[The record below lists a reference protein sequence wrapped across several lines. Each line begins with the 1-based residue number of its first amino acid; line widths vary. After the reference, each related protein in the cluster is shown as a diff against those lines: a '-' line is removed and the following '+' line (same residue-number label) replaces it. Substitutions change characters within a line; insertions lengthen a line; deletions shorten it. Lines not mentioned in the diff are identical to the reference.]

1 MANGGNIKLSMVTIA
16 LLFLRLNAWA
26 TPNPRALGSFHFISF
41 MSFCTICA
49 SSSLA
54 PRIAPNL
61 ITLNSAIA
69 ACDKAGQWEVALSLP
84 LDYFGSGP
92 GIWGSLIKLALS
104 GSSFMRFWF
113 IYIILQW
120 FLYVFI
126 YTVIYF
132 LFVRLA
138 LTVAN
143 WLFTNQKLVSFPC
156 DHPACLILS
165 GHEWQE
171 HKCVHHSSW
180 VQFDETYWH
189 IIETFSYVL
198 HTSLHLRGSGNHDS
212 TN

>member
-1 MANGGNIKLSMVTIA
+1 
-16 LLFLRLNAWA
+16 
-26 TPNPRALGSFHFISF
+26 

-69 ACDKAGQWEVALSLP
+69 AYDKAGQWEVALSLP

-113 IYIILQW
+113 IYK
-120 FLYVFI
+120 FTMVFI
-126 YTVIYF
+126 CFYIYCYIHSF
-132 LFVRLA
+132 CTLA
-138 LTVAN
+138 VTVAN

-180 VQFDETYWH
+180 IQFDEAYWH
-189 IIETFSYVL
+189 IIETFS
-198 HTSLHLRGSGNHDS
+198 
-212 TN
+212 

>member
-1 MANGGNIKLSMVTIA
+1 
-16 LLFLRLNAWA
+16 
-26 TPNPRALGSFHFISF
+26 

-113 IYIILQW
+113 IYK
-120 FLYVFI
+120 FTMVFI
-126 YTVIYF
+126 CFYIYCYIHSFCTVGCYCSQ
-132 LFVRLA
+132 LAVHQPEARFVPVWPPCVPHTFRAWMTRAQVCPSLELDSIWRSILA
-138 LTVAN
+138 HYWNVLVRSPYSTSSKRQQEP
-143 WLFTNQKLVSFPC
+143 WLNQ
-156 DHPACLILS
+156 LS
-165 GHEWQE
+165 
-171 HKCVHHSSW
+171 S
-180 VQFDETYWH
+180 
-189 IIETFSYVL
+189 
-198 HTSLHLRGSGNHDS
+198 
-212 TN
+212 